1 MLGNRVF
8 RDLTNLG
15 HVLGMVL
22 VFGACQAPPVT
33 LSGPLTMPSDDG
45 ESTIFI
51 EDTLAADDRSDAPTS
66 TIKKVIEWDATTG
79 NFIMP
84 PTEVRERIDE
94 NCRKIG
100 YDRGVIVSMS
110 VFESKVVA
118 DFDCRGGDAT

>member
-1 MLGNRVF
+1 MPGNRVF

-15 HVLGMVL
+15 HLLGMVL
-22 VFGACQAPPVT
+22 VFGACQAPPIT

-45 ESTIFI
+45 ESTLSMQ
-51 EDTLAADDRSDAPTS
+51 DTLAADQGSEAPTS

-110 VFESKVVA
+110 VFEAKIVA
-118 DFDCRGGDAT
+118 DFDCRGADAT

>member
-1 MLGNRVF
+1 MVGNRVF

-15 HVLGMVL
+15 HLLGMVL

-33 LSGPLTMPSDDG
+33 LPGPLTMPSDDG

-51 EDTLAADDRSDAPTS
+51 HDTLAADQRSEAPTS

-94 NCRKIG
+94 SCRKIG
-100 YDRGVIVSMS
+100 YDRGVVVSMS

>member
-15 HVLGMVL
+15 HLLGMVL

-45 ESTIFI
+45 ESTISI
-51 EDTLAADDRSDAPTS
+51 QDTLATDQRSEAPTS
-66 TIKKVIEWDATTG
+66 TIKKVIEWDVTTG

-100 YDRGVIVSMS
+100 YDRGVVVSMS

>member
-1 MLGNRVF
+1 MLGNKVF

-15 HVLGMVL
+15 HLLGMVL

-33 LSGPLTMPSDDG
+33 LSGPLTMPSDHG
-45 ESTIFI
+45 ECTIAMQ
-51 EDTLAADDRSDAPTS
+51 DTLATDQRSKAPTS

-84 PTEVRERIDE
+84 PTEDRERIDE

-100 YDRGVIVSMS
+100 YERGVIVSMS
-110 VFESKVVA
+110 VFEAKIVA

>member
-8 RDLTNLG
+8 RDLTNPG
-15 HVLGMVL
+15 HLLGMVL

-33 LSGPLTMPSDDG
+33 LSGPLTMPSDDS
-45 ESTIFI
+45 ESTISI
-51 EDTLAADDRSDAPTS
+51 QDTLATDQRSEAPTS

-100 YDRGVIVSMS
+100 YDRGVVVSMS

>member
-1 MLGNRVF
+1 MLASRVF

-15 HVLGMVL
+15 HFLGMVL

-33 LSGPLTMPSDDG
+33 LSGTLTMPSDDD
-45 ESTIFI
+45 ESRISIQNTM
-51 EDTLAADDRSDAPTS
+51 AADQRSEAPTS
-66 TIKKVIEWDATTG
+66 TIKRVIEWDATTG

-100 YDRGVIVSMS
+100 YDRGVVVSIS
-110 VFESKVVA
+110 VFESRVVA
-118 DFDCRGGDAT
+118 DFDCRGADAT

>member
-15 HVLGMVL
+15 HLLGMVL

-45 ESTIFI
+45 DSTISTQ
-51 EDTLAADDRSDAPTS
+51 DTLAADQKSEALTS

-110 VFESKVVA
+110 VFEAKIVA
-118 DFDCRGGDAT
+118 DFDCRGAGTT

>member
-15 HVLGMVL
+15 HLLGMVL

-45 ESTIFI
+45 ESTISI
-51 EDTLAADDRSDAPTS
+51 QDTLATDQRSEAPTS

-100 YDRGVIVSMS
+100 YDRGVVVSMS

>member
-15 HVLGMVL
+15 HLLGMVL

-45 ESTIFI
+45 EGTISI
-51 EDTLAADDRSDAPTS
+51 QDTLAADQGSEAPIS
-66 TIKKVIEWDATTG
+66 TIKKIIEWDATTG

-100 YDRGVIVSMS
+100 YDRGVVVSIS
-110 VFESKVVA
+110 VFGSKVVA

>member
-1 MLGNRVF
+1 MLGSKVF
-8 RDLTNLG
+8 RHSKNFSYLL
-15 HVLGMVL
+15 VMVL

-45 ESTIFI
+45 DSTISTQDI
-51 EDTLAADDRSDAPTS
+51 MAADQRSEAPANK
-66 TIKKVIEWDATTG
+66 IKKVIEWDATTG

-100 YDRGVIVSMS
+100 YDRGVVVSIS

-118 DFDCRGGDAT
+118 DFDCRGADAT

>member
-1 MLGNRVF
+1 MLGSKIF
-8 RDLTNLG
+8 RHSTNFG
-15 HVLGMVL
+15 HLFAMVL

-33 LSGPLTMPSDDG
+33 LPGPLTMSPDDG
-45 ESTIFI
+45 DNTISTQ
-51 EDTLAADDRSDAPTS
+51 DTLAADQRSEAPTS
-66 TIKKVIEWDATTG
+66 KIKKVIEWDATTG

-110 VFESKVVA
+110 VFEAKIVA
-118 DFDCRGGDAT
+118 DFDCRGADAT

>member
-1 MLGNRVF
+1 
-8 RDLTNLG
+8 
-15 HVLGMVL
+15 MVL

-33 LSGPLTMPSDDG
+33 LSGPLTMPSDHG
-45 ESTIFI
+45 ESTIFMQ
-51 EDTLAADDRSDAPTS
+51 DTLATDQRSKAPTS

-100 YDRGVIVSMS
+100 YDRGVVVSMS

>member
-8 RDLTNLG
+8 RDLKNLG
-15 HVLGMVL
+15 HLLGMVL
-22 VFGACQAPPVT
+22 VFSACQAPPVN

-45 ESTIFI
+45 ESTISI
-51 EDTLAADDRSDAPTS
+51 QDTLATEQRSEAPTS

-100 YDRGVIVSMS
+100 YDRGVVVSMS

>member
-15 HVLGMVL
+15 HLLGMVL

-33 LSGPLTMPSDDG
+33 LSGPLTMPPDDG
-45 ESTIFI
+45 ESTISI
-51 EDTLAADDRSDAPTS
+51 QDTLATEQRSEAPTS

-100 YDRGVIVSMS
+100 YDRGVVVSMS

>member
-15 HVLGMVL
+15 HLLGMTL

-45 ESTIFI
+45 ESTISI
-51 EDTLAADDRSDAPTS
+51 QDTLATDQRSEAPTS

-100 YDRGVIVSMS
+100 YDRGVVVSMS

>member
-15 HVLGMVL
+15 HHLGMVL

-33 LSGPLTMPSDDG
+33 LSGPLTMPSDDS
-45 ESTIFI
+45 ESTISI
-51 EDTLAADDRSDAPTS
+51 KDTLAADQRSEAPTS

-100 YDRGVIVSMS
+100 YDRAVVVSMS

>member
-1 MLGNRVF
+1 MLDSKVF
-8 RDLTNLG
+8 RHSTNLG
-15 HVLGMVL
+15 YLLVMVL

-45 ESTIFI
+45 DSTISTQ
-51 EDTLAADDRSDAPTS
+51 DTLAADQKSEALTS

-100 YDRGVIVSMS
+100 YDRGVVISMS

-118 DFDCRGGDAT
+118 DFDCRGAGTT

>member
-15 HVLGMVL
+15 HLLGMVL

-45 ESTIFI
+45 ESTISI
-51 EDTLAADDRSDAPTS
+51 QDTLATDQRSEASTS

-100 YDRGVIVSMS
+100 YDRGVVVSMS

>member
-1 MLGNRVF
+1 MFGNRVF
-8 RDLTNLG
+8 RDLANLG
-15 HVLGMVL
+15 HLLGMVL

-33 LSGPLTMPSDDG
+33 LSGPLTMPSDDS
-45 ESTIFI
+45 ESTISI
-51 EDTLAADDRSDAPTS
+51 KDTLAADQRSEAPTS
-66 TIKKVIEWDATTG
+66 TIKKVITWDATTG

-100 YDRGVIVSMS
+100 YDRGVVVSMS

>member
-15 HVLGMVL
+15 HLLGMVL

-45 ESTIFI
+45 ESTLSMQ
-51 EDTLAADDRSDAPTS
+51 DTLAADQGSEAPTS

-100 YDRGVIVSMS
+100 YDRGVVVSMS

>member
-8 RDLTNLG
+8 RGLTNLG
-15 HVLGMVL
+15 HLLGMVL

-45 ESTIFI
+45 ESTISI
-51 EDTLAADDRSDAPTS
+51 QDTLATEQRSEAPTS

-100 YDRGVIVSMS
+100 YDRGVVVSMS

>member
-8 RDLTNLG
+8 RDLTNFG
-15 HVLGMVL
+15 HLLGMVL

-51 EDTLAADDRSDAPTS
+51 RDTLAADQGSEAATS
-66 TIKKVIEWDATTG
+66 TIKRVIEWDATTG

-100 YDRGVIVSMS
+100 YDRGVVVSMS

>member
-15 HVLGMVL
+15 HLLGMVL

-45 ESTIFI
+45 ESTISI
-51 EDTLAADDRSDAPTS
+51 QDTLAVDQGSEAPTS
-66 TIKKVIEWDATTG
+66 TIKRVIEWDATTG

-100 YDRGVIVSMS
+100 YDRGVVVSMS

>member
-8 RDLTNLG
+8 RGLTNLG
-15 HVLGMVL
+15 HLLGMVL

-45 ESTIFI
+45 ESTISTQ
-51 EDTLAADDRSDAPTS
+51 DTLAADQGSEAPTS

-100 YDRGVIVSMS
+100 YDHGVVVSMS

>member
-15 HVLGMVL
+15 HLLGMVL

-33 LSGPLTMPSDDG
+33 LSGPLTMPSDDS
-45 ESTIFI
+45 ESTISI
-51 EDTLAADDRSDAPTS
+51 QDTLAADQRSEATTS

-100 YDRGVIVSMS
+100 YDRGVVVSMS

>member
-15 HVLGMVL
+15 HLLGMVL

-45 ESTIFI
+45 ESTISI
-51 EDTLAADDRSDAPTS
+51 QDTLAADQGSEAPTS

-94 NCRKIG
+94 NCKKIG
-100 YDRGVIVSMS
+100 YDRGVVVSMS

>member
-15 HVLGMVL
+15 HLLGVVL

-45 ESTIFI
+45 ESTISI
-51 EDTLAADDRSDAPTS
+51 QDTLATDQRSEAPTS
-66 TIKKVIEWDATTG
+66 IIKKVIEWDATTG

-100 YDRGVIVSMS
+100 YDRGVVVSMS

>member
-15 HVLGMVL
+15 HLLGMVL

-45 ESTIFI
+45 ESTISI
-51 EDTLAADDRSDAPTS
+51 QETLAADQGSEAPTS

-100 YDRGVIVSMS
+100 YDRGVVVSMS

>member
-15 HVLGMVL
+15 HLLGMVL

-45 ESTIFI
+45 ESTISI
-51 EDTLAADDRSDAPTS
+51 QDTLAADQGSEAPTS

-100 YDRGVIVSMS
+100 YDRGVVISMS

>member
-15 HVLGMVL
+15 HLFGMVL
-22 VFGACQAPPVT
+22 VFSACQAPPVT

-45 ESTIFI
+45 ESTISI
-51 EDTLAADDRSDAPTS
+51 QDTLATDQRSEAPTS

-100 YDRGVIVSMS
+100 YDRGVVVSMS

>member
-15 HVLGMVL
+15 HLLGMVL

-45 ESTIFI
+45 ESTISI
-51 EDTLAADDRSDAPTS
+51 QDTLATDQRSEAPTS

-100 YDRGVIVSMS
+100 YDRGVVVSMS

-118 DFDCRGGDAT
+118 DFDCRGADAT

>member
-15 HVLGMVL
+15 HLLGVVL

-45 ESTIFI
+45 ESTISI
-51 EDTLAADDRSDAPTS
+51 QDTLATDQRSKAPTS

-100 YDRGVIVSMS
+100 YDRGVVVSMS

>member
-15 HVLGMVL
+15 HLLGMVL

-45 ESTIFI
+45 ESTISI
-51 EDTLAADDRSDAPTS
+51 QDTLAADQGSEAPTS

-100 YDRGVIVSMS
+100 YDRGVVVSMS

>member
-15 HVLGMVL
+15 HLLGMVL

-45 ESTIFI
+45 ESTISI
-51 EDTLAADDRSDAPTS
+51 QDTLAADQRSEAPTS

-100 YDRGVIVSMS
+100 YDRGVVVSMS